1 MGASVLEGGDAS
13 QLFKAEYMEDCP
25 QVHLHFLTDDN
36 EFDLTGN
43 GKVEL
48 VCHGCGA
55 SQLVSYD
62 RSKSKR
68 RMLAIR
74 NVFAGKH
81 KQCLNRGYEKCCPSY
96 RSTFDHLDIR
106 RTATVQRKLGVA

>member
-13 QLFKAEYMEDCP
+13 QLFKAEYIEDYP
-25 QVHLHFLTDDN
+25 QVHLHFLTDDG
-36 EFDLTGN
+36 EFDQTGH

-62 RSKSKR
+62 YSKTKR

-81 KQCLNRGYEKCCPSY
+81 KQCLNRGYERCCPSY
-96 RSTFDHLDIR
+96 RRTFDHLDIR
-106 RTATVQRKLGVA
+106 RTATVHRKIGVT